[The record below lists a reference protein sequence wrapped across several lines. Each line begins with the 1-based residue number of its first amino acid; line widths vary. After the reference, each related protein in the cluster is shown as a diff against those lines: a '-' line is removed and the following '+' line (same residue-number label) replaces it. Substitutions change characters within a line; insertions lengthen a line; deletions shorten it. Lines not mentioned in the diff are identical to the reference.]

1 MVSRT
6 CVGLDAQQDYPELLG
21 AVRKH
26 FMEIKE
32 ERECCYG
39 WGGNSVTP
47 VTIREMN
54 QWLGEILMQTSWQ

>member
-32 ERECCYG
+32 ERSVATV
-39 WGGNSVTP
+39 GGKFRHTRDY
-47 VTIREMN
+47 TGMN